1 MSQTVAGTCV
11 LGPGQTGLAIGLRV
25 LNLDGTTYSAFS
37 TTGVAETLVLGTYRK
52 ANGVVV
58 SDAGGYIVWGTAATD
73 KAEATV
79 EAAALAGIVEGTLT
93 LEQVLRVILAG
104 LVGKTTGGGTSSVSF
119 RDVADTKN
127 RIAATVDANR
137 NRTAVTLDGS

>member
-79 EAAALAGIVEGTLT
+79 EAAAL
-93 LEQVLRVILAG
+93 VLRVILAG
-104 LVGKTTGGGTSSVSF
+104 RVGKTTGGGTSSVSF